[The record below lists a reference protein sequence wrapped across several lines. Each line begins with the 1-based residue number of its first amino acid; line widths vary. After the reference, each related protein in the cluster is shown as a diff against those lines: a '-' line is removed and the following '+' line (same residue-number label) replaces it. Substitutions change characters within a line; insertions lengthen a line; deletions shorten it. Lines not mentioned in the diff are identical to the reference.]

1 MRSLLKI
8 LIINLD
14 KANLSFIKNEGQDDN
29 FAISICLWINTLGTY
44 LIDDIGVSDG
54 AWTRDIPD
62 HNRVLYQLSY
72 AHHALQI
79 I

>member
-29 FAISICLWINTLGTY
+29 FAISICL
-44 LIDDIGVSDG
+44 
-54 AWTRDIPD
+54 
-62 HNRVLYQLSY
+62 
-72 AHHALQI
+72 
-79 I
+79 